1 MGNFCPT
8 WLTSVS
14 LSAQGQWWA
23 GVGTLEAPLFLR
35 QSRGGWSPLNYPA
48 AVQLPLCPLA
58 AFHLS
63 PKSGVTQSSPSET
76 SWVTQARW
84 LLSVAQGPGQRCH
97 RGCLQWDGQGE
108 GLWGQPRACPCPR
121 GRPAA
126 MLMWGMLGAEGGARQ
141 GGQHGVGWWNSGF
154 WCSSPPGL
162 GSCQSSSDHSWIS
175 W

>member
-1 MGNFCPT
+1 MDVGIFCPT

-23 GVGTLEAPLFLR
+23 GVGTLEAPVFPG
-35 QSRGGWSPLNYPA
+35 QSTGGRSPLNYPA

-121 GRPAA
+121 GRSAA
-126 MLMWGMLGAEGGARQ
+126 MLMWGMLGVEGGCPAGRSARCGVVEQ
-141 GGQHGVGWWNSGF
+141 RVLVLLTPRAGQL
-154 WCSSPPGL
+154 PEQL
-162 GSCQSSSDHSWIS
+162 
-175 W
+175 